1 MMTVSSIL
9 LMNYVGLSQQ
19 LMMLCLETMIPINIS
34 ISDIYYVDF
43 KHKRVLENKVF
54 VFEKLDLLREGLID
68 FQRLIRRGQVQLVS
82 SRSEVP
88 CQAPTEPASEL
99 SKRGSWVWPSRAKM
113 HQTASYG
120 LLA

>member
-19 LMMLCLETMIPINIS
+19 LMMLCLQTMIPINIS
-34 ISDIYYVDF
+34 ISDITFVDF
-43 KHKRVLENKVF
+43 KHKRVLENRVF

-82 SRSEVP
+82 SRSEMP
-88 CQAPTEPASEL
+88 PEASSSPQGL
-99 SKRGSWVWPSRAKM
+99 KCTRPLP
-113 HQTASYG
+113 TASWP
-120 LLA
+120 A